1 MKKESIILFILCIL
15 TTNALAQEY
24 HPFVEEGKVWVVD
37 GYVYEMKGDTVY
49 NGRIWKK
56 LSEADIRLYNDGTCE
71 LKSYYNCTCFIRE
84 ENRRIYTM
92 NALKESAMADS
103 VGVLFMDFNVKEGDI
118 ISVAE
123 HTQAS
128 HSNYWDSILVTSI
141 DRVEYEGLE
150 HQVINMESL
159 KIRGL
164 TFSWVDGLGSFPENP
179 FRNDNQDAW
188 GWGHRVRFTLCMRGD
203 SILYRTE
210 WDEEYER
217 ALEVIR
223 IRDEFLSAVS
233 ILRLE
238 SGTSLPVLSDLQ
250 GRRLTAEPQHGVF
263 IKGGKKV
270 MK

>member
-1 MKKESIILFILCIL
+1 
-15 TTNALAQEY
+15 
-24 HPFVEEGKVWVVD
+24 
-37 GYVYEMKGDTVY
+37 
-49 NGRIWKK
+49 
-56 LSEADIRLYNDGTCE
+56 
-71 LKSYYNCTCFIRE
+71 
-84 ENRRIYTM
+84 
-92 NALKESAMADS
+92 
-103 VGVLFMDFNVKEGDI
+103 
-118 ISVAE
+118 
-123 HTQAS
+123 
-128 HSNYWDSILVTSI
+128 
-141 DRVEYEGLE
+141 
-150 HQVINMESL
+150 MESL

-233 ILRLE
+233 IPRLE
-238 SGTSLPVLSDLQ
+238 SGTPLPVLSDLQ

-263 IKGGKKV
+263 IKGGRKV